1 MSSNFKLVLLNPYC
15 FCLIKD
21 MNQHRWTCLTVLALN
36 AMVAPIA
43 AVGANALPSPTASD
57 DVFNA
62 QSWQSL
68 PLNPLTGSELKSD
81 SVIPVIS
88 QPVLP
93 VSKLPIVTSP
103 APKSKIATGSTT
115 STKPKTAIAQTDLK
129 VTKISNL
136 PTKQPQSGRVFLAA
150 TPTFSPDL
158 RVPNSV
164 GTSIANQS
172 ASIMPPATTPVNP
185 VTPLPKLA
193 DLTPKSPSAPTL
205 TTFSS
210 KTIGAPIP
218 VKRENTAPVAKTKA
232 PTAIVNSATVQAEVA
247 APPADNSRVSTAT
260 STAKERTEAAP
271 TPQVAPVVKYRNDR
285 AEIPSFEAGV
295 PVFVFEDE
303 HPRQI
308 VATAIAQIG
317 ETIVAPE
324 PSIAIPVMRP
334 TRSTVPTRSS
344 GAIAPS
350 GRPFANSSGTVEQS
364 PTTVQPLLNKVVST
378 QTGKASWY
386 GSEGGSKTANG
397 ERYDPHG
404 LTAAHRTLPF
414 GTKVRVTSIKTGK
427 SAIVRINDRGPFRG
441 NRAIDISAG
450 AAEAIGLKSDGV
462 GEVRIEVLADR
473 V

>member
-1 MSSNFKLVLLNPYC
+1 MFSNFKLVLLNPYC

-36 AMVAPIA
+36 ATIAPIA
-43 AVGANALPSPTASD
+43 AVGANALPSLTASD
-57 DVFNA
+57 DVFNT
-62 QSWQSL
+62 QLL
-68 PLNPLTGSELKSD
+68 PLNPWTGSELKRD
-81 SVIPVIS
+81 TVIPVIS
-88 QPVLP
+88 QPVP
-93 VSKLPIVTSP
+93 QVSKLPIVTSR

-115 STKPKTAIAQTDLK
+115 STKPQTAIVQTNLK
-129 VTKISNL
+129 ITKISNL
-136 PTKQPQSGRVFLAA
+136 PTKKPQSGRVFLAA

-158 RVPNSV
+158 RVSSSV
-164 GTSIANQS
+164 ETSISNQS
-172 ASIMPPATTPVNP
+172 ASIIPPANTPVNP

-193 DLTPKSPSAPTL
+193 DLTPKSASAPIL
-205 TTFSS
+205 QTFSS
-210 KTIGAPIP
+210 QTIGASIP
-218 VKRENTAPVAKTKA
+218 VKRENTAPGAKTKV

-247 APPADNSRVSTAT
+247 APQTDSRVSAAT
-260 STAKERTEAAP
+260 SAANERTEATP

-317 ETIVAPE
+317 DTIVAPE
-324 PSIAIPVMRP
+324 PSIAIPVLRPTQSMP
-334 TRSTVPTRSS
+334 TRSP
-344 GAIAPS
+344 GAMTPA

-364 PTTVQPLLNKVVST
+364 PTTVQPLLDKVVST
-378 QTGKASWY
+378 HIGKASWY

-397 ERYDPHG
+397 ERYDPQG

>member
-1 MSSNFKLVLLNPYC
+1 
-15 FCLIKD
+15 

-43 AVGANALPSPTASD
+43 AVGANALPSPTTNGNDFGS
-57 DVFNA
+57 
-62 QSWQSL
+62 QLLQSL
-68 PLNPLTGSELKSD
+68 PTPLIGTELKTD
-81 SVIPVIS
+81 TVIPAIS
-88 QPVLP
+88 QPVP
-93 VSKLPIVTSP
+93 QVSKLPIVVTPSATKSP
-103 APKSKIATGSTT
+103 VAT
-115 STKPKTAIAQTDLK
+115 KVKTATPQTDLK
-129 VTKISNL
+129 ITKVTNL
-136 PTKQPQSGRVFLAA
+136 PTKKQQSGRVFLA
-150 TPTFSPDL
+150 TTSTFSSDL

-164 GTSIANQS
+164 ETEVADRR
-172 ASIMPPATTPVNP
+172 ASIIPPANTPVNP
-185 VTPLPKLA
+185 VTPLPKLE
-193 DLTPKSPSAPTL
+193 DLAKSPSSPAL
-205 TTFSS
+205 TTFSR

-218 VKRENTAPVAKTKA
+218 ISRENTAPLTGTKA
-232 PTAIVNSATVQAEVA
+232 PTAIVNSATVQAEI
-247 APPADNSRVSTAT
+247 APPQTDNSRVSAST
-260 STAKERTEAAP
+260 SPIKERVETDP
-271 TPQVAPVVKYRNDR
+271 TPQVAPVVQYRNDR

-317 ETIVAPE
+317 DTIVAPE

-334 TRSTVPTRSS
+334 AQSKVPTRSPQV
-344 GAIAPS
+344 APA

-364 PTTVQPLLNKVVST
+364 PTTVQPMLDKVVST

-386 GSEGGSKTANG
+386 GSEGGSRTANG
-397 ERYDPHG
+397 ERYDPQG
-404 LTAAHRTLPF
+404 LTAAHRTLAF
-414 GTKVRVTSIKTGK
+414 GTKVRVTSLKTGK
-427 SAIVRINDRGPFRG
+427 STIVRINDRGPFRG

>member
-1 MSSNFKLVLLNPYC
+1 
-15 FCLIKD
+15 
-21 MNQHRWTCLTVLALN
+21 MNQHRWTCLTVFALN

-43 AVGANALPSPTASD
+43 AVGANALPSPTTNRD
-57 DVFNA
+57 DFGSQLL
-62 QSWQSL
+62 QSVPT
-68 PLNPLTGSELKSD
+68 PLIGAELKTD
-81 SVIPVIS
+81 PTIPAIN
-88 QPVLP
+88 QPVP
-93 VSKLPIVTSP
+93 QVSKLPIFTSV
-103 APKSKIATGSTT
+103 AT
-115 STKPKTAIAQTDLK
+115 KAKTAPAQTDLK
-129 VTKISNL
+129 IAKIANL
-136 PTKQPQSGRVFLAA
+136 PTKQQQSGRVFLAA
-150 TPTFSPDL
+150 TSTFSPDL

-164 GTSIANQS
+164 GSSIVDRS
-172 ASIMPPATTPVNP
+172 ASIIPPANTPVNP

-193 DLTPKSPSAPTL
+193 DLAKSPSAPTSPIL
-205 TTFSS
+205 KTFTS
-210 KTIGAPIP
+210 KKIGTPIP
-218 VKRENTAPVAKTKA
+218 ISRANTAPLARTTA
-232 PTAIVNSATVQAEVA
+232 PKAIVNSATVQAEI
-247 APPADNSRVSTAT
+247 APTQTDNSRVFASTSPT
-260 STAKERTEAAP
+260 KERVETDP
-271 TPQVAPVVKYRNDR
+271 TPQVAPTVQYRNDR

-303 HPRQI
+303 HPSQI

-317 ETIVAPE
+317 DTIVAPE

-334 TRSTVPTRSS
+334 TQSTVPTRSP
-344 GAIAPS
+344 GASAPA

-364 PTTVQPLLNKVVST
+364 PTTVQPMLNRVVST
-378 QTGKASWY
+378 HTGKASWY

-397 ERYDPHG
+397 ERYDPQG

>member
-1 MSSNFKLVLLNPYC
+1 
-15 FCLIKD
+15 
-21 MNQHRWTCLTVLALN
+21 MNQHRWTCLTVFVLN

-43 AVGANALPSPTASD
+43 AVGANALPSPTTNRD
-57 DVFNA
+57 DFGS
-62 QSWQSL
+62 QLLQSL
-68 PLNPLTGSELKSD
+68 PTRLIGTELKTD
-81 SVIPVIS
+81 PVIPAIS
-88 QPVLP
+88 QPVP
-93 VSKLPIVTSP
+93 QVSKLPIVTSV
-103 APKSKIATGSTT
+103 ATKAKTT
-115 STKPKTAIAQTDLK
+115 TKTKTAIAQTDLK
-129 VTKISNL
+129 IAKISNL
-136 PTKQPQSGRVFLAA
+136 PTKRQQSGRIFLA
-150 TPTFSPDL
+150 TTSTFSPDL
-158 RVPNSV
+158 RVPNSAV
-164 GTSIANQS
+164 TPIVDRS
-172 ASIMPPATTPVNP
+172 ASIIPPANTPVNP

-193 DLTPKSPSAPTL
+193 DLAKSPSAPTSPIPN
-205 TTFSS
+205 TFSS
-210 KTIGAPIP
+210 KKIGTPIP
-218 VKRENTAPVAKTKA
+218 ISREHKAPLAGTTA
-232 PTAIVNSATVQAEVA
+232 PTAIVNSATVQAEI
-247 APPADNSRVSTAT
+247 APTQTAKLRVSAST
-260 STAKERTEAAP
+260 SPTKERVETDP
-271 TPQVAPVVKYRNDR
+271 TPQVAPAVQYRNDR

-303 HPRQI
+303 HPSQI

-334 TRSTVPTRSS
+334 VQSTVPTRSP
-344 GAIAPS
+344 GASAPA

-364 PTTVQPLLNKVVST
+364 PTTVQPMLNKVVST

-397 ERYDPHG
+397 ERYDPQG

-414 GTKVRVTSIKTGK
+414 GTKVRVTSIRTGK

>member
-1 MSSNFKLVLLNPYC
+1 
-15 FCLIKD
+15 

-43 AVGANALPSPTASD
+43 AVGANALPSPTTNRD
-57 DVFNA
+57 DFGSQLLQAVPT
-62 QSWQSL
+62 
-68 PLNPLTGSELKSD
+68 PLIGTELKTD
-81 SVIPVIS
+81 PTIPAIN
-88 QPVLP
+88 QPVP
-93 VSKLPIVTSP
+93 QVSKLPIFTSV
-103 APKSKIATGSTT
+103 AT
-115 STKPKTAIAQTDLK
+115 KAKTAPAQTDLK
-129 VTKISNL
+129 IAKIANL
-136 PTKQPQSGRVFLAA
+136 PTKQQQSGRVFLAA
-150 TPTFSPDL
+150 TSTFSPDL

-164 GTSIANQS
+164 GTSSVDRS
-172 ASIMPPATTPVNP
+172 ASIIPPANTPVNP

-193 DLTPKSPSAPTL
+193 DLAKSPSASTPPIPN
-205 TTFSS
+205 TFSS
-210 KTIGAPIP
+210 QKIGAPIP
-218 VKRENTAPVAKTKA
+218 ISRANTAPLAGATA
-232 PTAIVNSATVQAEVA
+232 PKAIVNSATVQAEI
-247 APPADNSRVSTAT
+247 APPQADKSRVSAST
-260 STAKERTEAAP
+260 SPTKERVEPDP
-271 TPQVAPVVKYRNDR
+271 TPQVAPTVQYRNDR

-317 ETIVAPE
+317 DTIVAPE

-334 TRSTVPTRSS
+334 TQSTVPTRSPDAS
-344 GAIAPS
+344 APA

-364 PTTVQPLLNKVVST
+364 PTTVQPMLNRVVST
-378 QTGKASWY
+378 HTGKASWY

-397 ERYDPHG
+397 ERYDPQG

>member
-1 MSSNFKLVLLNPYC
+1 
-15 FCLIKD
+15 
-21 MNQHRWTCLTVLALN
+21 MNQHRWTCLTVFALN

-43 AVGANALPSPTASD
+43 AVGANALPSPTTNRD
-57 DVFNA
+57 DFGSQLL
-62 QSWQSL
+62 QSVPT
-68 PLNPLTGSELKSD
+68 PLIGTELKTD
-81 SVIPVIS
+81 TVIPAIS
-88 QPVLP
+88 QSVPQ
-93 VSKLPIVTSP
+93 VSKLPIVTSV
-103 APKSKIATGSTT
+103 ATKAKTA
-115 STKPKTAIAQTDLK
+115 TKPKTDLK
-129 VTKISNL
+129 IAKISNL
-136 PTKQPQSGRVFLAA
+136 PTKQQQSGRVFLAA
-150 TPTFSPDL
+150 TSTFSPDL

-164 GTSIANQS
+164 GASIVDRS
-172 ASIMPPATTPVNP
+172 ASIIPPANTPVNP

-193 DLTPKSPSAPTL
+193 DLAKSPSAA
-205 TTFSS
+205 TTPIPNTFTS
-210 KTIGAPIP
+210 KKIGAPIP
-218 VKRENTAPVAKTKA
+218 ISRANQAPVAGTTA
-232 PTAIVNSATVQAEVA
+232 PTAIVNSATVQAEI
-247 APPADNSRVSTAT
+247 APPQTDNSRVFAST
-260 STAKERTEAAP
+260 SPIEERVETDP
-271 TPQVAPVVKYRNDR
+271 TPQVAPVVQYRNDR

-303 HPRQI
+303 HPSQI

-317 ETIVAPE
+317 DTIVAPE

-334 TRSTVPTRSS
+334 VQSTVPTRSP
-344 GAIAPS
+344 GAIAPA

-364 PTTVQPLLNKVVST
+364 PTTVQPMLNRVVST

-397 ERYDPHG
+397 ERYNPQG

-441 NRAIDISAG
+441 NREIDISAG